1 MRHENSD
8 FITKFITD
16 AGDYKLNKDY
26 FAYLELD
33 DYACWVM
40 ADGIDSADD
49 KLSSKLV
56 VESIIH
62 DFSERPSMKKRQIKK
77 YIKNAN
83 QRLLTENKRNGL
95 KSTVLVIVSDYKSF
109 IWANVGNTRL
119 YHFSKGRLKNK
130 SKDHTLAQM
139 MLEAGEIEAKKLNY
153 HQERNNITQYL
164 GQEKRLKINFSK
176 KISLKDDD
184 MLLLAT
190 VGFWENLLDED
201 IRITLNEAEDNL
213 EFMESLENYIL
224 EEIEELDNYTFSSIF
239 IEKVY
244 QDQVKKS
251 WFKDFFTKKKLAL
264 ILVPLIILGSS
275 YFTYNQIQK
284 VRAEREAAIEKQ
296 NLRLDK
302 IRETMS
308 LEKQGDELANSGD
321 YEDSLAKYQEAER
334 AYETIN
340 NLEKKDEVKEKQLRI
355 KEIIKGVDLEE
366 QAKKEFKESNYETAL
381 DKYKAVESIYQE
393 HNAQGLEKVEERI
406 DKAEAIIEAGDY
418 EAEGDIFYQA
428 QNYLVAKEKYQL
440 ALNLYQKKS
449 LRDKEQRM
457 EENLATID
465 KKLEVNQ
472 AKEYEAEAEDFL
484 EKKEFDAAIDS
495 YQQAQ
500 EIYTTLEIKD
510 KAYEMAEI
518 IEDIDY
524 LKIYQKAQNYEEIAE
539 QLVDKREYQAGI
551 ENYQLAKKSYEEA
564 TAENEVSEMG
574 KRIADVKDLID
585 YEQAES
591 IEAKGD
597 EKKEQE
603 DYKEAIKN
611 YQQAKEI
618 YDQLERTEELAR
630 VNEKLE
636 EIDKKKEMLE
646 EADEKTE
653 DDNSFF
659 LFF

>member
-1 MRHENSD
+1 MRYENSD

-40 ADGIDSADD
+40 ADGIDSVDD

-62 DFSERPSMKKRQIKK
+62 DFSERPSMKKRVIKK
-77 YIKNAN
+77 YIKAAN
-83 QRLLTENKRNGL
+83 QRLLTENKSIGL

-109 IWANVGNTRL
+109 IWANVGNTRV
-119 YHFSKGRLKNK
+119 YHFSNARLKNQ
-130 SKDHTLAQM
+130 SKDHTLAQL

-153 HQERNNITQYL
+153 HQERNNITHYL
-164 GQEKRLKINFSK
+164 GQERRLKINFSK
-176 KISLKDDD
+176 KVSLKDGD

-213 EFMESLENYIL
+213 DFMDSLESYIL
-224 EEIEELDNYTFSSIF
+224 EEIEELGNYTFSSIF
-239 IEKVY
+239 IEKAY

-264 ILVPLIILGSS
+264 ILVPLIILVTS
-275 YFTYNQIQK
+275 YLTYNQIQK
-284 VRAEREAAIEKQ
+284 VRADREAAIEKQ

-308 LEKQGDELANSGD
+308 LEKQGDELANSSK
-321 YEDSLAKYQEAER
+321 YEDALVKYKEAET
-334 AYETIN
+334 AYDKIN
-340 NLEKKDEVKEKQLRI
+340 NLDKKAKVKEKQLRI
-355 KEIIKGVDLEE
+355 KEIIKGLDLEAE
-366 QAKKEFKESNYETAL
+366 AKKEFAESNYETAL
-381 DKYKAVESIYQE
+381 DQYKVVEAIYQE
-393 HNAQGLEKVEERI
+393 QSAQGLDRVEERI

-418 EAEGDIFYQA
+418 ESEGDIFYQA

-440 ALNLYQKKS
+440 ALNIYQRKGLK
-449 LRDKEQRM
+449 DKEEKM
-457 EENLATID
+457 EENMANID
-465 KKLEVNQ
+465 KNLEVNQ
-472 AKEYEAEAEDFL
+472 AEEYETEAEEYL
-484 EKKEFDAAIDS
+484 TKKEFDAAIDS
-495 YQQAQ
+495 YQQAKD
-500 EIYTTLEIKD
+500 IYEALEIAD
-510 KAYEMAEI
+510 KTSEMLEM

-524 LKIYQKAQNYEEIAE
+524 LKIYQKAQNYEQIAE
-539 QLVDKREYQAGI
+539 QLVNEKEYQAGI
-551 ENYQLAKKSYEEA
+551 ENYQLAKKSYDEA
-564 TAENEVSEMG
+564 TAEKEVSEM
-574 KRIADVKDLID
+574 KEKIADVKDLIA
-585 YEQAES
+585 YEEAES
-591 IEAKGD
+591 IETRGD

-603 DYKEAIKN
+603 NFEQAIKN

-618 YDQLERTEELAR
+618 YTQLERSEELAR
-630 VNEKLE
+630 VKEKLE
-636 EIDKKKEMLE
+636 KIAKKKEILKEME
-646 EADEKTE
+646 EKDV
-653 DDNSFF
+653 DSDGFF